1 MKIARSIRLSSR
13 QLLAHKLR
21 TALSL
26 VGITIGVGAVVLMV
40 AIGNGAQQK
49 VLAKIQ
55 SLGTDLLTVSAG
67 QVQKISGRQAVRG
80 TVTTLIPDDGAA
92 ILRECSAV
100 RAVAPVQ
107 SRKLLVKAGNLAA
120 ATSVIGTVPEFR
132 TIRNFRVIRGSFF
145 TDEENATARRVA
157 VLGPT
162 VVRNLFEGQDP
173 IGELIHIGKVPFE
186 VIGVLEAKGTDL
198 SGADQDDQVLIP
210 VQTALRRLFNVTYVS
225 TLYLQAVRTESMA
238 VAMAQVREVLRDRHR
253 LNRQDRPDDFT
264 IQNQTELLATQ
275 RATTGSFTTLIASIA
290 AISLLVGG
298 IGILAVMLIAIRE
311 RTNEIGLRRAV
322 GATRKDIMIQF
333 VLEAV
338 MLSLGG
344 GILGVVLGAAGALG
358 VRLVTS
364 WATSISLPSILLA
377 LGFSLLVGLF
387 FGVYPARRASRLDP
401 TEALRSE

>member
-55 SLGTDLLTVSAG
+55 SMGTDLLIVNAG
-67 QVQKISGRQAVRG
+67 QVQKLSGRQAVRG

-107 SRKLLVKAGNLAA
+107 SRKLLVKAGNLATT
-120 ATSVIGTVPEFR
+120 TSVIGTVPEFR
-132 TIRNFRVIRGSFF
+132 AIRNFHVTRGLFF
-145 TDEENATARRVA
+145 SDEESAAARRVA

-173 IGELIHIGKVPFE
+173 VGELIHIGKVPFE

-198 SGADQDDQVLIP
+198 AGADQDDQILIP
-210 VQTALRRLFNVTYVS
+210 VQTALRRLFNVTYVN

-238 VAMAQVREVLRDRHR
+238 VATAQVREVLRDRHR

-275 RATTGSFTTLIASIA
+275 RATTGSFTALIVSIA
-290 AISLLVGG
+290 GISLLVGG

-322 GATRKDIMIQF
+322 GATRRDIMVQF

-344 GILGVVLGAAGALG
+344 GILGVALGAAGALG

-364 WATSISLPSILLA
+364 WATSISLPSILLS

-387 FGVYPARRASRLDP
+387 FGVYPARRAARLDP

>member
-1 MKIARSIRLSSR
+1 M
-13 QLLAHKLR
+13 
-21 TALSL
+21 
-26 VGITIGVGAVVLMV
+26 
-40 AIGNGAQQK
+40 
-49 VLAKIQ
+49 
-55 SLGTDLLTVSAG
+55 
-67 QVQKISGRQAVRG
+67 
-80 TVTTLIPDDGAA
+80 
-92 ILRECSAV
+92 
-100 RAVAPVQ
+100 
-107 SRKLLVKAGNLAA
+107 
-120 ATSVIGTVPEFR
+120 
-132 TIRNFRVIRGSFF
+132 
-145 TDEENATARRVA
+145 
-157 VLGPT
+157 
-162 VVRNLFEGQDP
+162 
-173 IGELIHIGKVPFE
+173 
-186 VIGVLEAKGTDL
+186 
-198 SGADQDDQVLIP
+198 
-210 VQTALRRLFNVTYVS
+210 QTALRRLFNLTYVS

-344 GILGVVLGAAGALG
+344 GILGVALGAAGALG

-364 WATSISLPSILLA
+364 WTTSISLPSILLA

>member
-1 MKIARSIRLSSR
+1 VKIARSIRLSSR

-26 VGITIGVGAVVLMV
+26 VGITIGVGTVVLMV

-55 SLGTDLLTVSAG
+55 SLGTDLLIVSAG

-100 RAVAPVQ
+100 KAVAPVQ
-107 SRKLLVKAGNLAA
+107 SRKLLVKAGNLATN
-120 ATSVIGTVPEFR
+120 TSVIGTVPEFR
-132 TIRNFRVIRGSFF
+132 TIRNFRVTRGSFF
-145 TDEENATARRVA
+145 SDEENAAVRRVA
-157 VLGPT
+157 VLGLT

-173 IGELIHIGKVPFE
+173 IGELVHIGKVPFE

-198 SGADQDDQVLIP
+198 AGVDQDDQILIP

-225 TLYLQAVRTESMA
+225 SLYLQAVRTESMG
-238 VAMAQVREVLRDRHR
+238 VATTQIRGVLRDRHR
-253 LNRQDRPDDFT
+253 LSRQDRPDDFT

-322 GATRKDIMIQF
+322 GATRKDIMVQF

-344 GILGVVLGAAGALG
+344 GVLGVALGAAGALG

-364 WATSISLPSILLA
+364 WATSISLPSILIA

-401 TEALRSE
+401 IEALRSE

>member
-1 MKIARSIRLSSR
+1 VKIARSIRLSSR

-26 VGITIGVGAVVLMV
+26 VGITIGVGTVVLMV

-198 SGADQDDQVLIP
+198 AGVDQDDQILIP
-210 VQTALRRLFNVTYVS
+210 VQTALRRLFNVTHVS

-238 VAMAQVREVLRDRHR
+238 VATAQVREVLRDRHR

-344 GILGVVLGAAGALG
+344 GILGVALGAAGAFG

-364 WATSISLPSILLA
+364 WATSISLPSILLS

-387 FGVYPARRASRLDP
+387 FGVYPARRAARLDP
-401 TEALRSE
+401 TVALRSE

>member
-1 MKIARSIRLSSR
+1 
-13 QLLAHKLR
+13 
-21 TALSL
+21 
-26 VGITIGVGAVVLMV
+26 
-40 AIGNGAQQK
+40 
-49 VLAKIQ
+49 
-55 SLGTDLLTVSAG
+55 
-67 QVQKISGRQAVRG
+67 
-80 TVTTLIPDDGAA
+80 
-92 ILRECSAV
+92 
-100 RAVAPVQ
+100 VQ
-107 SRKLLVKAGNLAA
+107 SRKLLVKAGNLATT
-120 ATSVIGTVPEFR
+120 TSVIGTVPEFR
-132 TIRNFRVIRGSFF
+132 AIRNFHVTRGLFF
-145 TDEENATARRVA
+145 SDEESAAARRVA

-173 IGELIHIGKVPFE
+173 VGELIHIGKVPFE

-198 SGADQDDQVLIP
+198 AGADQDDQILIP
-210 VQTALRRLFNVTYVS
+210 VQTALRRLFNVTYVN

-238 VAMAQVREVLRDRHR
+238 VATAQVREVLRDRHR

-275 RATTGSFTTLIASIA
+275 RATTGSFTALIVSIA
-290 AISLLVGG
+290 GISLLVGG

-322 GATRKDIMIQF
+322 GATRRDIMVQF

-344 GILGVVLGAAGALG
+344 GILGVALGAAGALG

-364 WATSISLPSILLA
+364 WATSISLPSILLS

-387 FGVYPARRASRLDP
+387 FGVYPARRAARLDP

>member
-26 VGITIGVGAVVLMV
+26 VGITIGVGTVVLMV

-55 SLGTDLLTVSAG
+55 SLGTDLLIVSAG
-67 QVQKISGRQAVRG
+67 QVQKISGRQSVRG

-92 ILRECSAV
+92 ILRECSSV
-100 RAVAPVQ
+100 KAVAPVQ
-107 SRKLLVKAGNLAA
+107 SRKLLVKAGDLATT
-120 ATSVIGTVPEFR
+120 TSVIGTVPEFR
-132 TIRNFRVIRGSFF
+132 TIRNFRVARGSFF
-145 TDEENATARRVA
+145 SDEENAVARRVA

-173 IGELIHIGKVPFE
+173 VGELIHIGKVPFE
-186 VIGVLEAKGTDL
+186 VIGVLEEKGTDL
-198 SGADQDDQVLIP
+198 AGADQDDQILIP
-210 VQTALRRLFNVTYVS
+210 LQTALRRLFNLTYIS

-238 VAMAQVREVLRDRHR
+238 VATAQVREVLRDRHR

-298 IGILAVMLIAIRE
+298 IGVLAVMLIAIRE

-322 GATRKDIMIQF
+322 GATRKDIMVQF
-333 VLEAV
+333 VLEAG

-344 GILGVVLGAAGALG
+344 GILGVALGAAGALG
-358 VRLVTS
+358 VRFVTS

-387 FGVYPARRASRLDP
+387 FGVYPARRAARLDP
-401 TEALRSE
+401 IEALRSE